1 MEIIYQLIQNT
12 YISMTV
18 LLVVALGGLLAER
31 SGVTNIALEGIMV
44 LGAFV
49 GIWSIQG
56 LEGFPYSPLTQLVIF
71 VISLSFTVIILFV
84 VHILLVKFAKKDF
97 YQYKDPEMQNSSES
111 VIPFKIFSFLI
122 PVLGLFWY
130 FNLKVRRP
138 KAAITAIKFAIT
150 GVIGYTLAY
159 SLQQMMIGIEAR
171 TQFILI
177 MGMMIGGIVGGLY
190 AMIHA
195 HASIY
200 MKADQIISATALN
213 LFAPAFAIFT
223 ARFLQ
228 GGQQVQFSS
237 TFMIQKVPV
246 LGSIPILGDLFF
258 SRVFLSFYIGL
269 ALLAIIGYL
278 LFRSRFGLRLRA
290 CGENPHAADSL
301 GINIYRMRFIAVT
314 LSGVLA
320 GMGGVIFVTSTST
333 EFNVTVAGFGFLA
346 IAVLIFGNWKP
357 SGIILAALFF
367 GFMRTIANSYS
378 IIPFLTNLGIEKEIY
393 DIVPYVATLI
403 ILAAFSKSS
412 RSPKAL
418 GQIYDQGKR

>member
-12 YISMTV
+12 YIAMTV

-49 GIWSIQG
+49 GVWSIQG
-56 LEGFPYSPLTQLVIF
+56 LEGFPYSPLTKLVIF
-71 VISLSFTVIILFV
+71 IIAFSFSMIILLV
-84 VHILLVKFAKKDF
+84 IHILLVKLLKIDLYKF
-97 YQYKDPEMQNSSES
+97 KDPQMQISSES
-111 VIPFKIFSFLI
+111 VIQFKIFSFLI
-122 PVLGLFWY
+122 PFLGLFWY
-130 FNLKVRRP
+130 LRLKEERP
-138 KAAITAIKFAIT
+138 KASITAFKFAIT
-150 GVIGYTLAY
+150 GVVAY
-159 SLQQMMIGIEAR
+159 GMAYLIQQVMIGIEAR

-195 HASIY
+195 HASIF

-228 GGQQVQFSS
+228 GGQQIQFSS
-237 TFMIQKVPV
+237 TFMIQEVPI
-246 LGSIPILGDLFF
+246 LGAIPIIGDLFF

-269 ALLAIIGYL
+269 ALLAVIGYL

-301 GINIYRMRFIAVT
+301 GINIYRMRFVAVT

-357 SGIILAALFF
+357 AGIILAALFF

-378 IIPFLTNLGIEKEIY
+378 IIPFLTDLGIEKEIY